1 MDRDQEPELT
11 IVRRTFLKGMAGAA
25 TAVTALSTGARMA
38 RAGDIGYVAKDL
50 PDQQLLQMYTT
61 MVRIRWHERMM
72 VDKMLTVRGYRGY
85 NHFYAGEEAVAVGVM
100 STLKN
105 KGTPDE
111 VDYVFSTHRATGH
124 ALAKGMDMKKMAAEI
139 DMRATGVNL
148 GYAGSMH
155 LSDPS
160 IGFIG
165 ADGIVGPGGAVG
177 AGAAFGIRAKGTR
190 QVVVAFGGD
199 GHFATPHFH
208 SALNNAALLKLP
220 FIYVIENNLYHQYAH
235 YSYSTPI
242 KDIAAAAATYR
253 IPGTV
258 VDGQDVL
265 AVFNVASGAVERA
278 RAGEGPTLIEAK
290 TYRYY
295 GHSGPAGAKPGQLGA
310 FGYDPLAITSFRP
323 EREVKNWL
331 ARDPIE
337 ICRRTLMN
345 WEVLDEARAAAI
357 ENAAKQEVAEAFAFA
372 DASPMCEP
380 QAGLEHVFLKG
391 RVPARQLA

>member
-148 GYAGSMH
+148 GYGGSMH
-155 LSDPS
+155 LSDPT

-165 ADGIVGPGGAVG
+165 ADGIVGPGAV
-177 AGAAFGIRAKGTR
+177 I
-190 QVVVAFGGD
+190 
-199 GHFATPHFH
+199 
-208 SALNNAALLKLP
+208 S
-220 FIYVIENNLYHQYAH
+220 
-235 YSYSTPI
+235 
-242 KDIAAAAATYR
+242 
-253 IPGTV
+253 
-258 VDGQDVL
+258 
-265 AVFNVASGAVERA
+265 
-278 RAGEGPTLIEAK
+278 
-290 TYRYY
+290 
-295 GHSGPAGAKPGQLGA
+295 
-310 FGYDPLAITSFRP
+310 
-323 EREVKNWL
+323 
-331 ARDPIE
+331 
-337 ICRRTLMN
+337 
-345 WEVLDEARAAAI
+345 
-357 ENAAKQEVAEAFAFA
+357 
-372 DASPMCEP
+372 
-380 QAGLEHVFLKG
+380 
-391 RVPARQLA
+391 